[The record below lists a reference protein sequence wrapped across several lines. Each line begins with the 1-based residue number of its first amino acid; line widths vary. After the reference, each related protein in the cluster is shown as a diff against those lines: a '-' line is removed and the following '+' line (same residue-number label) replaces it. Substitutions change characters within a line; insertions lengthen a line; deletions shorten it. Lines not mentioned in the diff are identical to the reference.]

1 MPFVGTIDYYNKSHK
16 VEKRPSGGHKEF
28 FMESVIAIFMV
39 VSVMVLS
46 VYFANWIKG
55 SSDEK
60 HQKLNDIFTF
70 SLPCVATMAIG
81 IAVIS
86 DILLLPIVITAALL
100 AGTLSL
106 LVSLT
111 EEQKY
116 KQSKADKVDL
126 RYIVFVVLTNGS
138 ITKSRRMDG
147 YDYFDTK

>member
-46 VYFANWIKG
+46 VYFANWIRG

-106 LVSLT
+106 HVSP
-111 EEQKY
+111 
-116 KQSKADKVDL
+116 
-126 RYIVFVVLTNGS
+126 
-138 ITKSRRMDG
+138 
-147 YDYFDTK
+147 

>member
-1 MPFVGTIDYYNKSHK
+1 
-16 VEKRPSGGHKEF
+16 
-28 FMESVIAIFMV
+28 MESLVAVFMV

-46 VYFANWIKG
+46 VYFANWIKD

-70 SLPCVATMAIG
+70 CLPCVATMAIG

-106 LVSLT
+106 LVSWT
-111 EEQKY
+111 SEQK
-116 KQSKADKVDL
+116 KHQIKENKNAL
-126 RYIVFVVLTNGS
+126 NYIVFIIMRNSSMSLEA
-138 ITKSRRMDG
+138 M
-147 YDYFDTK
+147 

>member
-1 MPFVGTIDYYNKSHK
+1 
-16 VEKRPSGGHKEF
+16 
-28 FMESVIAIFMV
+28 MESVIAIFMV

-60 HQKLNDIFTF
+60 HRKLNDIFTF

-126 RYIVFVVLTNGS
+126 RNIVFVVFRNCS
-138 ITKSRRMDG
+138 MPIEQR
-147 YDYFDTK
+147 

>member
-86 DILLLPIVITAALL
+86 DIGLLSKNTCGA
-100 AGTLSL
+100 
-106 LVSLT
+106 
-111 EEQKY
+111 
-116 KQSKADKVDL
+116 QSIKKKDKDNIICL
-126 RYIVFVVLTNGS
+126 FA
-138 ITKSRRMDG
+138 
-147 YDYFDTK
+147 

>member
-1 MPFVGTIDYYNKSHK
+1 
-16 VEKRPSGGHKEF
+16 
-28 FMESVIAIFMV
+28 MESVIAIFMV

-46 VYFANWIKG
+46 VYFANWIKD

-70 SLPCVATMAIG
+70 CLPCVATMAIG

-111 EEQKY
+111 GEQKS
-116 KQSKADKVDL
+116 KQTKADKVDL
-126 RYIVFVVLTNGS
+126 RYIVFVVFRNCS
-138 ITKSRRMDG
+138 MPIEQR
-147 YDYFDTK
+147 

>member
-86 DILLLPIVITAALL
+86 DILLLPVVITAALL

-106 LVSLT
+106 LVSWT
-111 EEQKY
+111 SEQK
-116 KQSKADKVDL
+116 KHQIKENKNAL
-126 RYIVFVVLTNGS
+126 NYIVFIIMRNSSMSLEA
-138 ITKSRRMDG
+138 M
-147 YDYFDTK
+147 